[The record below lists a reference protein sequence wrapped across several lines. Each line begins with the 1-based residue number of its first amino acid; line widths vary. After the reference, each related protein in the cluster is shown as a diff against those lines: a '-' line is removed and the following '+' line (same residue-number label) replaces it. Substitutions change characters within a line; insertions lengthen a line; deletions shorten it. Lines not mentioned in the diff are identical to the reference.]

1 MTMIHPTAI
10 VHKDAK
16 LAPDVEIGPF
26 TIIGAHVEIGAGTSI
41 GSHAVIAGHT
51 RIGINN
57 RIFHHVV
64 LGEIPQDKKYAGEP
78 TVLEIGDGNTIRE
91 FCTFHTGTVQD
102 AGVTRLGDDNWV
114 MAYVHVAHDTQIG
127 SHTVLANLVT
137 LAGHVTIHDHVIL
150 GGGTMV
156 HQFCRVGAHAFTAGG
171 SIVLRDVPPFVMASG
186 NSAQPHGINVEG
198 LKRRGFGAQ
207 AIEEIRRAY
216 KTLYKSG
223 LVLEE
228 AKAAL
233 RAQAASCKELDM
245 FVEFLDSS
253 TRSIIR

>member
-1 MTMIHPTAI
+1 MIHPAAI

-16 LAPDVEIGPF
+16 LAPDVEVGPF
-26 TIIGAHVEIGAGTSI
+26 SVIGAHVEVGAGTSI
-41 GSHAVIAGHT
+41 GSHTVIAGRT
-51 RIGINN
+51 RIGANN

-156 HQFCRVGAHAFTAGG
+156 HQFCRVGTHAFTAGG

-223 LVLEE
+223 LALEE
-228 AKAAL
+228 AKAAV

>member
-1 MTMIHPTAI
+1 MIHPSAV
-10 VHKDAK
+10 VHPGAK
-16 LAPDVEIGPF
+16 ISPDVEIGPF
-26 TIIGAHVEIGAGTSI
+26 AVIGEHVEIGGGTSI

-51 RIGINN
+51 RIGSNN

-64 LGEIPQDKKYAGEP
+64 LGEAPQDKKYAGEP
-78 TVLEIGDGNTIRE
+78 TRLEIGDGNTIRE
-91 FCTFHTGTVQD
+91 FCTFNTGTVQD
-102 AGVTRLGDDNWV
+102 VGVTRLGNDNWV
-114 MAYVHVAHDTQIG
+114 MAYAHLAHDSQVG
-127 SHTVLANLVT
+127 SHTILANMVT

-186 NSAQPHGINVEG
+186 NSAQPHGINSEG
-198 LKRRGFGAQ
+198 LKRRGFSTE
-207 AIEEIRRAY
+207 AIDEIRRAY

-223 LVLEE
+223 LALEE

-233 RAQAASCKELDM
+233 REQAVSCKELEM

-253 TRSIIR
+253 NRSIIR

>member
-1 MTMIHPTAI
+1 MIHPAAI

-16 LAPDVEIGPF
+16 LAPDVEVGPF
-26 TIIGAHVEIGAGTSI
+26 SVIGAHVEIGAGTSI

-78 TVLEIGDGNTIRE
+78 TRLEIGDGNTIRE
-91 FCTFHTGTVQD
+91 FCTFNTGTAQD
-102 AGVTRLGDDNWV
+102 VGVTRLGDDNWV
-114 MAYVHVAHDTQIG
+114 MAYVHLAHDTQIG
-127 SHTVLANLVT
+127 SHTVLANLVA

-186 NSAQPHGINVEG
+186 NSAQPHGINSEG
-198 LKRRGFGAQ
+198 LLRRGFSAGAIA
-207 AIEEIRRAY
+207 AIRQAY

-223 LVLEE
+223 LTLDQ
-228 AKAAL
+228 AKGAL
-233 RAQAASCKELDM
+233 REQAAACRELD
-245 FVEFLDSS
+245 VLVDFLDTS

>member
-1 MTMIHPTAI
+1 MIHPAAI

-16 LAPDVEIGPF
+16 LAPDVEVGPF
-26 TIIGAHVEIGAGTSI
+26 TVIGAHVEIGAGTTI
-41 GSHAVIAGHT
+41 GAHTVIAGRT
-51 RIGINN
+51 RIGANN

-78 TVLEIGDGNTIRE
+78 TMLEIGDGNTIRE
-91 FCTFHTGTVQD
+91 FCTFHIGTVQD
-102 AGVTRLGDDNWV
+102 EGVTRLGDDNWV
-114 MAYVHVAHDTQIG
+114 MAYVHLAHDTQIG

-137 LAGHVTIHDHVIL
+137 LAGHVTIDDHVIL

-186 NSAQPHGINVEG
+186 NSAKPHGINSEG
-198 LKRRGFGAQ
+198 LLRRGFAAE
-207 AIEEIRRAY
+207 AIESIRRAY

-223 LVLEE
+223 LGLED
-228 AKAAL
+228 AKKIL
-233 RAQAASCKELDM
+233 REQAATSPELDVL
-245 FVEFLDSS
+245 VEFLDASK
-253 TRSIIR
+253 RSIIR

>member
-1 MTMIHPTAI
+1 MIHPSAI
-10 VHKDAK
+10 VHSGAK
-16 LAPDVEIGPF
+16 LAQDVEIGPF
-26 TIIGAHVEIGAGTSI
+26 VIIGEHVEIGSGTSI
-41 GSHAVIAGHT
+41 GSHTVVTGHT
-51 RIGINN
+51 RIGKDN
-57 RIFHHVV
+57 RIFHHSV
-64 LGEIPQDKKYAGEP
+64 LGAEPQDKKYAGEP
-78 TVLEIGDGNTIRE
+78 TRLEIGDGNMIRE
-91 FCTFHTGTVQD
+91 FCTLNTGTAQD
-102 AGVTRLGDDNWV
+102 VGVTRLGDDNWV
-114 MAYVHVAHDTQIG
+114 MAYVHMAHDSQVG
-127 SHTVLANLVT
+127 SHTVLANMVT
-137 LAGHVTIHDHVIL
+137 LAGHVTIQDHVIL

-198 LKRRGFGAQ
+198 LKRRGFGMQ

-223 LVLEE
+223 LALEK

-233 RAQAASCKELDM
+233 REQAASCEELEM
-245 FVEFLDSS
+245 FVEFLDTS

>member
-1 MTMIHPTAI
+1 MIHRSAV
-10 VHKDAK
+10 VHSGAK

-26 TIIGAHVEIGAGTSI
+26 AVIGEHVEIDSGTSI
-41 GSHAVIAGHT
+41 GSHTVIAGHT
-51 RIGINN
+51 RIGKGN
-57 RIFHHVV
+57 RIFHHSV
-64 LGEIPQDKKYAGEP
+64 LGEAPQDKKYAGEP
-78 TVLEIGDGNTIRE
+78 TRLEIGDGNTIRE
-91 FCTFHTGTVQD
+91 FCTFNTGTAQD
-102 AGVTRLGDDNWV
+102 VGTTRLGDDNWV
-114 MAYVHVAHDTQIG
+114 MAYVHLAHDSQVG
-127 SHTVLANLVT
+127 SHTILANMVT
-137 LAGHVTIHDHVIL
+137 LAGHVSIEDHVIL

-156 HQFCRVGAHAFTAGG
+156 HQFCRVGVHAFTAGG

-186 NSAQPHGINVEG
+186 NSAEPHGINVEG
-198 LKRRGFGAQ
+198 LKRRGFRAE

-223 LVLEE
+223 LPLEE

-233 RAQAASCKELDM
+233 REQAASCQELEV